1 MCVTSHIT
9 VLSGRGFLILF
20 VLNESQRRQLHLE
33 TSLGNRD
40 TKQNYKGVLKWCHIQ
55 GIIAGNWDRYQNNGV
70 SSQVVREN
78 LFLNPRKK

>member
-1 MCVTSHIT
+1 MKTRGTSLYLVFLIWGKNPLSMCVTSHIT

-55 GIIAGNWDRYQNNGV
+55 GIIAGN
-70 SSQVVREN
+70 
-78 LFLNPRKK
+78 